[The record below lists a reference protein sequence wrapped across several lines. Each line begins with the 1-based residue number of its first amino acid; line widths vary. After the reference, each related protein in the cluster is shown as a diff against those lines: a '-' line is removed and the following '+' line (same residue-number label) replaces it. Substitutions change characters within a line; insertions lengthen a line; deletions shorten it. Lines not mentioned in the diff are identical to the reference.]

1 MVSTDGGAEPVWSP
15 SGDEFFYRKGNELM
29 VVAVETQPAFDSA
42 APRTLFVGESP
53 ESREIYRSY
62 DVFPDGRFLVRH
74 AAPGTSIDRVRL
86 VLNWHHELDELVPA
100 NSDN

>member
-15 SGDEFFYRKGNELM
+15 SGDELFYRKGNELM

-62 DVFPDGRFLVRH
+62 DVFPDGETFVFTQQIEQFYPRRIV
-74 AAPGTSIDRVRL
+74 V
-86 VLNWHHELDELVPA
+86 VLNWFDELRSHMA
-100 NSDN
+100 AR